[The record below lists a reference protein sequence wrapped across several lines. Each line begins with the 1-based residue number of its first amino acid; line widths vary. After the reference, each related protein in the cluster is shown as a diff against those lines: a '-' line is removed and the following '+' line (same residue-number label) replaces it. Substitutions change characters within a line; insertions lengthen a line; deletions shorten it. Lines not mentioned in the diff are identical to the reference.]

1 LDNSSSIV
9 LVVLPFGVGLLIKI
23 LTFVFSSRVQRS
35 ELNDLLKESTV
46 GGKAPPLDENG
57 AAVVLTVLGMSTQFI
72 TAGSTFLSSM
82 VAFLVIVLRHHHGW
96 LWGCWISAAALAIIG
111 WTLIYRRKQP
121 YKTIMGISV
130 GRFAFLACCAFDVFM
145 IFLNIYIA

>member
-35 ELNDLLKESTV
+35 ELNNLLKQSTV
-46 GGKAPPLDENG
+46 AGNPPALDENG
-57 AAVVLTVLGMSTQFI
+57 AEVVLTVLGMSTQFI

-82 VAFLVIVLRHHHGW
+82 VAFLVIALRHHQGW
-96 LWGCWISAAALAIIG
+96 LRGCWISAAVLAIIG
-111 WTLIYRRKQP
+111 WTLIYKRKQP
-121 YKTIMGISV
+121 YKTIMGIPV
-130 GRFAFLACCAFDVFM
+130 GTFVFLACCAFDVLM
-145 IFLNIYIA
+145 IFLNVYIS